1 MEQKSNNSKEYLI
14 GFISL
19 AIFVLLVLGSF
30 LLTSDRQGAQIG
42 SSDESP
48 KTEGINSMLMPKK
61 VVLPIV
67 WSDYGKQMVEG
78 GVIDKD
84 KFESL
89 YEKRGGLDSETRKLM
104 FEDGNGEIVMTRDNA
119 GVLLNMLW
127 AFGLSNKNIIL
138 EEGPMM
144 DPKYGGAGRFA
155 STGGWSIARGG
166 AMDHYSNYEFVTLTP
181 EQQRRVE
188 DVSKNIYRPCCGNST
203 YFPDCNHGMAML
215 GLLELLAANDVTED
229 EMYSIALS
237 VNALWFPS
245 TYSVLAQY
253 VSENNLNDVT
263 PKELLGYEYSSA
275 SGYRN
280 ILAKVKPTNLQGGA
294 GCGV

>member
-1 MEQKSNNSKEYLI
+1 MEQKTNNSKEYII

-19 AIFVLLVLGSF
+19 AVLVLLILGIF
-30 LLTSDRQGAQIG
+30 LLTGNEQRART
-42 SSDESP
+42 SSETVA
-48 KTEGINSMLMPKK
+48 KETEIASILMPKEIA
-61 VVLPIV
+61 LPVI
-67 WSDYGKQMVEG
+67 WSDYGKQMIEQ
-78 GVIDKD
+78 GVIDKE

-89 YEKRGGLDSETRKLM
+89 YEKRGGLDPETRKLL
-104 FEDGNGEIVMTRDNA
+104 FESNNREIVITQQNA
-119 GVLLNMLW
+119 GVLLNVLW
-127 AFGLSNKNIIL
+127 AFGLSNKNMIL

-155 STGGWSIARGG
+155 STGGGSIARGN
-166 AMDHYSNYEFVTLTP
+166 AMDHYSKYEFVTLTP

-188 DVSKNIYRPCCGNST
+188 EVSKNIYRPCCGNST

-215 GLLELLAANDVTED
+215 GLLELLAANDTTED
-229 EMYSIALS
+229 EMYTIALG

-253 VSENNLNDVT
+253 VSENNLNDIT
-263 PKELLGYEYSSA
+263 PKELLSYEYSSA
-275 SGYRN
+275 SGYRSV
-280 ILAKVKPTNLQGGA
+280 LAKVKPTNIQGGA